1 MPIDRQPSH
10 LLRLTVLT
18 GLLLPTASLP
28 VEEQSDDSL
37 VSVNRDH
44 NLRPLD
50 AEDPV
55 VAVLSIQSSSQR
67 KRPVSGEGQLDER
80 KNLVSHTTSSEV
92 AAQPAAQPAVLE
104 NVQTNVGVEEADTA
118 EDKNRDKVACTSD
131 GALKAADC
139 ATAFADS
146 VMSAVK
152 SAGTDKG
159 KLCSQL
165 SSAFSTYKGC
175 FDSLDAA
182 CVDSAMKTHFEAS
195 KTQMAGFGCEI
206 GASSNGGAT
215 APSMTMP
222 PDFGKKMDDALKSPE
237 FKKTLDDVMKKELQ
251 NSAASHVS
259 MVGTA
264 ANCLLGMVLMA
275 ALTMQ

>member
-1 MPIDRQPSH
+1 MPIDRQTSH
-10 LLRLTVLT
+10 LLRLLTVLT

-28 VEEQSDDSL
+28 VEKHSDDSL

-80 KNLVSHTTSSEV
+80 KNLISHTTSSEV

-104 NVQTNVGVEEADTA
+104 NVQTNVDVEEAETA
-118 EDKNRDKVACTSD
+118 EDKNRDKVACTPA

-146 VMSAVK
+146 MMSAVE

-175 FDSLDAA
+175 LDSLDAA
-182 CVDSAMKTHFEAS
+182 CVDSAMKTHFEDS
-195 KTQMAGFGCEI
+195 KTKMAGFGCEI

-215 APSMTMP
+215 ARTAAP
-222 PDFGKKMDDALKSPE
+222 
-237 FKKTLDDVMKKELQ
+237 
-251 NSAASHVS
+251 SAASHVS

>member
-1 MPIDRQPSH
+1 MGAIDHIFRHTFCIIFSMPIDRQTSH
-10 LLRLTVLT
+10 LLRLAVLIFMVLT

-28 VEEQSDDSL
+28 VEEHSDDSL

-50 AEDPV
+50 GVHAAEDPV
-55 VAVLSIQSSSQR
+55 VAVLSVQSSSQR
-67 KRPVSGEGQLDER
+67 KRHVSGEGQLDER

-104 NVQTNVGVEEADTA
+104 NVQTNVGVEGADTA

-146 VMSAVK
+146 VMSAIK

-182 CVDSAMKTHFEAS
+182 CVDSAMKTHFEDS
-195 KTQMAGFGCEI
+195 KTKMAGFGCEI

-215 APSMTMP
+215 ARTAAP
-222 PDFGKKMDDALKSPE
+222 
-237 FKKTLDDVMKKELQ
+237 
-251 NSAASHVS
+251 SAASHVS

-275 ALTMQ
+275 A